1 MNNNKDTMARL
12 PAGMR
17 AYAYRFDDQAR
28 VALHLPHGT
37 EAIDLSAEEMYRFAE
52 RLGELADESPREVNH
67 KKEEQQC
74 NLMN

>member
-17 AYAYRFDDQAR
+17 AYAYRASNQAR

-37 EAIDLSAEEMYRFAE
+37 EAIDLSAGQMQRFAE
-52 RLGELADESPREVNH
+52 RLGELAGDST
-67 KKEEQQC
+67 QAS
-74 NLMN
+74 

>member
-1 MNNNKDTMARL
+1 MQQKPSYPHHERTPQVNNNKDTMARL

-52 RLGELADESPREVNH
+52 RLGELADEFPS
-67 KKEEQQC
+67 
-74 NLMN
+74 